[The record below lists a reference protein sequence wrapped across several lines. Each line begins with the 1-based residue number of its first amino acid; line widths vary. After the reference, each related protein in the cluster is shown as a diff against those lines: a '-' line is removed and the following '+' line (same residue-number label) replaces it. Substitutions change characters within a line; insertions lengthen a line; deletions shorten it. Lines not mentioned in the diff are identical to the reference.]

1 MKPFE
6 IDETSN
12 ELMWVK
18 IRHRIIFLI
27 ESGYYKPGDKLPTV
41 RALAAEVNVNM
52 NTISRVYQS
61 LVSDDYIETTR
72 GRGAFVK
79 ELPQG
84 EGGVATELG
93 VVVED
98 FIDTCRNMGM
108 GLDDIQRCVTR
119 RITQLKFKED
129 EKGKARANV
138 IQIDP
143 RLDRF
148 GGA

>member
-6 IDETSN
+6 IDDTSD

-18 IRHRIIFLI
+18 IRHRLIFLI

-41 RALAAEVNVNM
+41 RALAAEIHVNM

-61 LVSDDYIETTR
+61 LVSDDYIETTP

-79 ELPQG
+79 ELPQDD
-84 EGGVATELG
+84 GGVATELS
-93 VVVED
+93 VIVND
-98 FIDTCRNMGM
+98 FISTCRGMGL

-119 RITQLKFKED
+119 RITQMKFKED

-143 RLDRF
+143 RLDRY
-148 GGA
+148 GDA

>member
-6 IDETSN
+6 IDDTSN

-27 ESGYYKPGDKLPTV
+27 ESGYYKPGDQLPTV

-61 LVSDDYIETTR
+61 LVSGDYIETTR

-84 EGGVATELG
+84 GEGVASELG
-93 VVVED
+93 VVVEE
-98 FIDTCRNMGM
+98 FIGTCRSMGM
-108 GLDDIQRCVTR
+108 GLDDIQKCVAR

-129 EKGKARANV
+129 EKGKNRANV

-143 RLDRF
+143 RLDRY